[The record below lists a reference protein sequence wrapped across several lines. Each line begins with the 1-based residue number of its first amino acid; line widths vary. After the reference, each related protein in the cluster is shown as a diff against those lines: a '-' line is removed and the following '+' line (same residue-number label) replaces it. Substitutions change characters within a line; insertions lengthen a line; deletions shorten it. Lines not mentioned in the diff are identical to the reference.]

1 MTDPVLQDRE
11 LREAWR
17 AVANAKLAEFRRQC
31 WRLAL
36 LVRQGIIEKAA
47 AVDRLWEI
55 ATAHALVRALGEDRI
70 QAILDEAVAHADF
83 RPMHSE
89 VA

>member
-11 LREAWR
+11 LMEAWR
-17 AVANAKLAEFRRQC
+17 CVANAKLAEFRHQC

-36 LVRQGIIEKAA
+36 LARQGAVEKTA
-47 AVDRLWEI
+47 AVDRLYEI
-55 ATAHALVRALGEDRI
+55 ATAHALTRALGEDRI
-70 QAILDEAVAHADF
+70 EAILAEAFAEADF
-83 RPMHSE
+83 HPMRAE

>member
-1 MTDPVLQDRE
+1 MISQQDRE
-11 LREAWR
+11 LLEAWR
-17 AVANAKLAEFRRQC
+17 AVANAKLVEFRRQC
-31 WRLAL
+31 WRLAI
-36 LVRQGIIEKAA
+36 LVRQGFIGKGA
-47 AVDRLWEI
+47 AVDRLYEI

-70 QAILDEAVAHADF
+70 EAIIAEAFADADF